1 MTYLMVFASLAYLAW
16 LMQELRQ
23 ARRNR
28 ASLRHVVHVNGIRG
42 KSSVSR
48 LIDAGLRAGGLR
60 VFTKTT
66 GTCPAI
72 IGVDSVEKPLFRRGR
87 PSIKEQ
93 LRILRL
99 AAGQKADVLVVEC
112 MAVLPEYQKASE
124 EAMLR
129 ADVGVITNVRL
140 DHTEEMGETLDE
152 IAEALSHTIPERGT
166 LFTAD
171 AAYRD
176 FFAGKAREKEASVV
190 LSGMSSGEIDPSVDR
205 IDFAENVSLALSV
218 CEHLGVE
225 RGMALAGMRQHRRD
239 PGAFRVETMAGR
251 GGSRI
256 IFLNAL
262 AANDP
267 SSSER
272 ILDRAERE
280 GLLSSGTKLLLVNN
294 RRDRPARLRQFV
306 DFAVKHERRFDR
318 IVAAGACRPAM
329 RRALVKRGVAP
340 GRIASLG
347 DISELARLEEDAVVF
362 AVGNIVGSGRIG
374 ARGTDEAG
382 VADVR

>member
-1 MTYLMVFASLAYLAW
+1 MTYLTVFACLAYLAW
-16 LMQELRQ
+16 LMQERRQ

-72 IGVDSVEKPLFRRGR
+72 IGVDGVEKPLFRRGR

-93 LRILRL
+93 LHVLRL
-99 AAGQKADVLVVEC
+99 AAGQNADVLVVEC
-112 MAVLPEYQKASE
+112 MAVLPEYQKTSE
-124 EAMLR
+124 EGMLR

-152 IAEALSHTIPERGT
+152 IAEALSQTIPEGGT

-176 FFAGKAREKEASVV
+176 FFAGKAREKGTSVV
-190 LSGMSSGEIDPSVDR
+190 LSDVLSGDSDPSVDR
-205 IDFAENVSLALSV
+205 IDFAENVVLALSV

-225 RGMALAGMRQHRRD
+225 RGKALAGMRQHRRD
-239 PGAFRVETMAGR
+239 PGAFTVETMAGR

-256 IFLNAL
+256 VFLNAL

-267 SSSER
+267 LSSER
-272 ILDRAERE
+272 ILDRAEHE

-294 RRDRPARLRQFV
+294 RHDRPARLRQFI

-318 IVAAGACRPAM
+318 IITAGACRPAM

-340 GRIASLG
+340 GRIVSLG
-347 DISELARLEEDAVVF
+347 DISELARLEGDSVVF
-362 AVGNIVGSGRIG
+362 AVGNIVGSGRVG
-374 ARGTDEAG
+374 EVGM
-382 VADVR
+382 ADVR